1 MFVNTVKLTTL
12 AKTLKPAA
20 SGSLRQ
26 ARAFS
31 RSSVSQD
38 KVLAVLYRGGEA
50 AKRQPRMLGAVEN
63 ELGLR
68 EWLESNGHQ
77 YIVTDDKEG
86 PNSRFEKEIV
96 DADVVI
102 TTPFHPGYITKE
114 RMDKAKNL
122 KVCVTAGVGSDH
134 VDLDTANKRK
144 IGVYEVTGSNVTSVA
159 EHAIMTILALVRNF
173 VPAHNQ
179 YIQRHWDVAEV
190 AQNSY
195 DIENKVVGTVGIGR
209 IGRRILERLK
219 PFGMK
224 EMLYHDYN
232 KLDDAT
238 EREIG
243 CRRVE
248 SLEEMV
254 SQCDIVTINAPLH
267 EGTYGLF
274 NSELIN
280 KMKPGAWLVNTARG
294 AICDKKDVAAA
305 LASGQLN
312 GYGGDVSFPQPAQ
325 WNHPWRTMVN
335 SWNPQLGG
343 GNAMTPHISGTSI
356 DAQARYAEG
365 TRRILENFWNKK
377 PQRPED
383 IIVEGGHYATKAYGQ
398 H

>member
-1 MFVNTVKLTTL
+1 MFVNTAKPSTL
-12 AKTLKPAA
+12 ARTLKPAA
-20 SGSLRQ
+20 SGSVRQ

-31 RSSVSQD
+31 QSSVSQD

-159 EHAIMTILALVRNF
+159 EHAVMTILALVRNF

-179 YIQRHWDVAEV
+179 YIQRHWDAV
-190 AQNSY
+190 SY
-195 DIENKVVGTVGIGR
+195 THLR
-209 IGRRILERLK
+209 
-219 PFGMK
+219 
-224 EMLYHDYN
+224 
-232 KLDDAT
+232 A
-238 EREIG
+238 
-243 CRRVE
+243 
-248 SLEEMV
+248 
-254 SQCDIVTINAPLH
+254 H
-267 EGTYGLF
+267 ET
-274 NSELIN
+274 
-280 KMKPGAWLVNTARG
+280 
-294 AICDKKDVAAA
+294 
-305 LASGQLN
+305 
-312 GYGGDVSFPQPAQ
+312 
-325 WNHPWRTMVN
+325 
-335 SWNPQLGG
+335 
-343 GNAMTPHISGTSI
+343 
-356 DAQARYAEG
+356 
-365 TRRILENFWNKK
+365 
-377 PQRPED
+377 
-383 IIVEGGHYATKAYGQ
+383 
-398 H
+398 